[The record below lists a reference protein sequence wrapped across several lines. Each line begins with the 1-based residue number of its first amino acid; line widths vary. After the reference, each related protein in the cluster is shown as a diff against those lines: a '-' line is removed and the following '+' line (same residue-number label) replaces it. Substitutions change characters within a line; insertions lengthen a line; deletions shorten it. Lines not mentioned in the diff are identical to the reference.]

1 MTALSSAQEYEHKQ
15 TDIVAYPVLAW
26 QKIYKGAPV
35 VLHRTSK
42 LAMTNDWTTVS
53 LTNTDLFVWIA
64 KETVDNTDWA
74 NWDVVIRVVREWMV
88 LLPISNTVTQASVW
102 LPVFVN
108 NVTDNSVFTVTSDST
123 QPQATV
129 WVLHQRVWANSAY
142 VILGTT
148 PFAVAAW
155 A

>member
-1 MTALSSAQEYEHKQ
+1 MTALNSAQEYEHKQ
-15 TDIVAYPVLAW
+15 TDIIAYPVLAW

-42 LAMTNDWTTVS
+42 FAMTNDGTTVS
-53 LTNTDLFVWIA
+53 LTNTDIFVWIA

-74 NWDVVIRVVREWMV
+74 NWDVLIRVVREWTV

-102 LPVFVN
+102 LPVYVN
-108 NVTDNSVFTVTSDST
+108 NVTDNSTFTLTSDST
-123 QPQATV
+123 EPQATIGT
-129 WVLHQRVWANSAY
+129 LHQRVSANSAY
-142 VILGTT
+142 VILAWTV
-148 PFAVAAW
+148 AVAAW